1 MWQDLRQAVR
11 TLRTHPGFVA
21 VAALVLALGIG
32 LNTAI
37 FSIVHTMLF
46 KPFPVEAPHEL
57 VSIYQ
62 VFPRNPDRP
71 TVIFNQSYE
80 FLEAHN
86 EAFTGLT
93 AHWHI
98 PYTLRANNAT
108 DVVQAAWVLSNYFDV
123 LGVRPVLGRSFM
135 RQEDD
140 VSNPERAVVI
150 AHSLWTRRFRADPDI
165 VGKQITLA
173 LSGRPDETYTIIGV
187 MDAGF
192 NGITDPWKPAQLW
205 ITFAQSSSE
214 YAQRGAWSA
223 VGMAR
228 LKPGVSFDE
237 ARAIVATQGRQWY
250 YSRPSARPENE
261 PRFTLYRTNDVRF
274 PFDPAAALIP
284 ARLAGALTIVVAMVL
299 LVAAINIA
307 GILMARGVGRS
318 GEIAIR
324 RVLGASPLRI
334 VRQLLAESMLLALA
348 GGAAGFIL
356 AAWLL
361 SLFRAFTPVQFA
373 FDVTMDGRVVLFTTA
388 VCVVAGIVVGL
399 LPARQA
405 VSLDVLPWLAG
416 SGSLQTK
423 PARARL
429 RHAITLPQV
438 ALSLVLLLVAGVYVR
453 ALLRVELAD
462 LGHQPRNLL
471 VATPVLR
478 THPGEQ
484 PRSWERTKSQ
494 LNLAE
499 RYAERTRRFYA
510 QLLQNLRAIPGTTD
524 VAIAE
529 SLPLREPP
537 ERSTWAALSQAEYQA
552 GNRDGLG
559 TEQIGVS
566 PNYFRALGMVVTTGR
581 EFDERDTR
589 TSPKVAVVGASVA
602 QRLWPGRSAVGETLT
617 MVNTWNTNEK
627 NEWYEVVG
635 VVNDVKPVL
644 RESGMRPLVYLPLGQ
659 AWRPSSYNVLVR
671 GTGDSR
677 TLIPAVREAVA
688 RSDTFADV
696 HRVRTMTQM
705 IAEIL
710 YPRRIAAAV
719 LAASGAIAL
728 FLATIG
734 IYGVVSYSVTQRT
747 GEIGVRMA
755 LGAERRDIVRLVLR
769 EGGTIALLG
778 SLAGLV
784 LGYTAIRITSSKY
797 LALPQVDAGTVIL
810 TPLLLGAVVLL
821 ACYLPARRAG
831 HVEPMD
837 VLRRA

>member
-1 MWQDLRQAVR
+1 MWHDLRQAVR

-37 FSIVHTMLF
+37 FSIVYAMLF
-46 KPFPVEAPHEL
+46 KPLPVEAPHEL
-57 VSIYQ
+57 VSMYT
-62 VFPRNPDRP
+62 VSPRQPDRP
-71 TVIFNQSYE
+71 HVISSWLYE
-80 FLEAHN
+80 FFTEHN
-86 EAFTGLT
+86 EAFSDIAT
-93 AHWHI
+93 HWGI
-98 PYTLRANNAT
+98 SYTLRADGAA
-108 DVVQAAWVLSNYFDV
+108 DPVQAEWVTASYFEV
-123 LGVRPVLGRSFM
+123 LGITPLLGRVLLPG
-135 RQEDD
+135 EDD
-140 VSNPERAVVI
+140 PANPGRAVVI
-150 AHSLWTRRFRADPDI
+150 SHALWTRRFGSDTGI
-165 VGKQITLA
+165 IGKQIELA
-173 LSGRPDETYTIIGV
+173 LWGRPDVVFTVVGV
-187 MDAGF
+187 MRPTFKGVS
-192 NGITDPWKPAQLW
+192 DPWKPTQLW
-205 ITFAQSSSE
+205 VTYAQSGRDFGT
-214 YAQRGAWSA
+214 AAWSGA
-223 VGMAR
+223 GLAR
-228 LKPGVSFDE
+228 LKPGVTFDE
-237 ARAIVATQGRQWY
+237 AQAIVATQGRQWY
-250 YSRPSARPENE
+250 YSRPSARPEYE
-261 PRFTLYRTNDVRF
+261 PRFILYRTNDVRF

-318 GEIAIR
+318 GEIAVR

-348 GGAAGFIL
+348 GGAAGFML

-388 VCVVAGIVVGL
+388 ICVVAGIVVGL

-416 SGSLQTK
+416 SGNVQTR
-423 PARARL
+423 PARSRL

-471 VATPVLR
+471 VANTLLR
-478 THPGEQ
+478 TQPGEQ
-484 PRSWERTKSQ
+484 PPWWDRTKSQ
-494 LNLAE
+494 LALQE

-510 QLLQNLRAIPGTTD
+510 QLLQNLRAIPGAMD
-524 VAIAE
+524 VAIAG
-529 SLPLREPP
+529 SLPLGEPP
-537 ERSTWAALSQAEYQA
+537 ERSTWAVLSQAEYQA
-552 GNRDGLG
+552 GNREGLG

-566 PNYFRALGMVVTTGR
+566 PNYFRTLGMVVTTGR

-589 TSPKVAVVGASVA
+589 TSPKVAVVGASMA
-602 QRLWPGRSAVGETLT
+602 QRLWPGRSAVGQTLT
-617 MVNTWNTNEK
+617 MVNTWNPNEK

-644 RESGMRPLVYLPLGQ
+644 RESGARPLVYLPLGQ
-659 AWRPSSYNVLVR
+659 AWRPGSYNVLVR
-671 GTGDSR
+671 GAGDSR

-705 IAEIL
+705 IGELL

-734 IYGVVSYSVTQRT
+734 IYGVVSYSVAQRT

-769 EGGTIALLG
+769 EGGRIALLG
-778 SLAGLV
+778 SLAGLA

-797 LALPQVDAGTVIL
+797 LALPAIDLTTMLL
-810 TPLLLGAVVLL
+810 TPLLLGFIVLL

-831 HVEPMD
+831 HVEPME